1 MSTAQRAYVA
11 NTVRLHL
18 HLDGLALRLG
28 LLRAAHIGMD
38 RALGFGYKYPIAFDD
53 TDIGR
58 AECRTARPPPVAGK
72 PDALRIRARAR
83 LRFVAGRPR
92 PVVALGSRM
101 AESTHGVVLGRFM
114 PPHNGH
120 RYLIDF
126 AARCVDRLSVLV
138 GTLSSD
144 PIDGLLR
151 YRWMREMFPDVNVIH
166 ITEENPRARKGSPD
180 SYRIWARGITENA
193 GSDIRY
199 VFASEDYGF
208 RLAEELGAVYVPVD
222 PARTVFP
229 VSASMVRRNPM
240 GTWEFIPPTVRPYFV
255 RRVYVLSE
263 ETGASEAL
271 LERLADHFHTVS
283 VGDYVAYHAERIG
296 PGSLSPEF
304 AVRAQGAAEEA
315 LARQAARV
323 LFSASDQV
331 HAWTRVVG
339 PAAGHDPGHP
349 AAGGGPPTP
358 AATHDW
364 EHSCYLINLPV
375 RAGHDS
381 LTDHEKLPV
390 LARTLETLAERS
402 ADIRVLTGD
411 ANERFSQAV
420 EIVDEL
426 LDR

>member
-1 MSTAQRAYVA
+1 
-11 NTVRLHL
+11 
-18 HLDGLALRLG
+18 
-28 LLRAAHIGMD
+28 
-38 RALGFGYKYPIAFDD
+38 
-53 TDIGR
+53 
-58 AECRTARPPPVAGK
+58 
-72 PDALRIRARAR
+72 
-83 LRFVAGRPR
+83 
-92 PVVALGSRM
+92 
-101 AESTHGVVLGRFM
+101 M

-126 AARCVDRLSVLV
+126 AARCVDRLSILV

-151 YRWMREMFPDVNVIH
+151 YRWMREMFPDANVIH
-166 ITEENPRARKGSPD
+166 ITEENPKARKGSPD
-180 SYRIWARGITENA
+180 SYRIWARGITESA
-193 GSDIRY
+193 GSDISY

-263 ETGASEAL
+263 ETGASEPL
-271 LERLADHFHTVS
+271 LERLSDHFHTVS

-331 HAWTRVVG
+331 HAWTRAVG
-339 PAAGHDPGHP
+339 PAADRAADRVAAESGDYA
-349 AAGGGPPTP
+349 AAGTDDYVAADGGDYSSAASGPPTP
-358 AATHDW
+358 PETHDW
-364 EHSCYLINLPV
+364 HHTCYLINLPV
-375 RAGHDS
+375 RAGHDA

-390 LARTLETLAERS
+390 LARTLEALAERS

-411 ANERFSQAV
+411 VNERFTQAV
-420 EIVDEL
+420 EVVDEL
-426 LDR
+426 LER